1 MYYNYDTIVLK
12 KSSDLT
18 QKITEVQNFEKK
30 SNVRQIFVCRIVCHG
45 TRGDGVFPLAL
56 LNEAD
61 FMGGYAVVLH

>member
-45 TRGDGVFPLAL
+45 TRGDGVF
-56 LNEAD
+56 
-61 FMGGYAVVLH
+61 GKSCR